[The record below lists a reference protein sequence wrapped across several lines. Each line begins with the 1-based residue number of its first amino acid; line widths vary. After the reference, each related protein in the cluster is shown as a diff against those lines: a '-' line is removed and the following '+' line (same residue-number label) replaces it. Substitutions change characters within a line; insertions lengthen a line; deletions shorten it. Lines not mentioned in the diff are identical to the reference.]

1 MPTGLRDKPEIE
13 LLDGRKY
20 PKVSPKRTHGLVQA
34 AITGILRRC
43 AAGRG
48 QVVPEWRCRLTVQDQ
63 FVPDVGYMS
72 FERLLP
78 LSDPERE
85 EPPFAPDIAVEVRSP
100 SNRAVYDAKKIAVY
114 LMHGAQLVLDI
125 DPADRM
131 LHAHAPG
138 VAARAVHAIDTFEHP
153 AVPWLRFEVAELFA
167 DIDLPRS
174 APSS

>member
-1 MPTGLRDKPEIE
+1 MPTVLRDKPEVE

-20 PKVSPKRTHGLVQA
+20 PKVSPKRTHGLVQMAMA
-34 AITGILRRC
+34 AILRRC
-43 AAGRG
+43 VAGRG
-48 QVVPEWRCRLTVQDQ
+48 QVVPEWRCRLTAQDQ
-63 FVPDVGYMS
+63 FVPDVAYMS

-78 LSDPERE
+78 LSDTERE

-131 LHAHAPG
+131 VHAHAPG
-138 VAARAVHAIDTFEHP
+138 IGTRSFRTLDTFEHP
-153 AVPWLRFEVAELFA
+153 NTPWLRFDVAELFV

-174 APSS
+174 IPSP

>member
-1 MPTGLRDKPEIE
+1 MPTVLRDKPEIE
-13 LLDGRKY
+13 LLGGRKY
-20 PKVSPKRTHGLVQA
+20 PKMSPKRTHGLVQMAVA
-34 AITGILRRC
+34 AILRRC

-48 QVVPEWRCRLTVQDQ
+48 QVVPEWRCRLTPMDEL
-63 FVPDVGYMS
+63 VPDVGYMS

-78 LSDPERE
+78 LSDTERE

-100 SNRAVYDAKKIAVY
+100 SNRAAYDAKKIAVY

-131 LHAHAPG
+131 VHAHAPG
-138 VAARAVHAIDTFEHP
+138 TGTRSFRTLDTFEHP
-153 AVPWLRFEVAELFA
+153 HTPWLRFDVAELFV

-174 APSS
+174 VPSP